1 MSMAPRIE
9 AHLNKVGVNYSIL
22 SHPHS
27 QTSLQSARV
36 ARVPASQLA
45 KAVITHD
52 GDNYRLCVI
61 PSTHRLVM
69 SLLNEHTGGNF
80 RLVEEDELES
90 LFEDCELG
98 AVPAL
103 GQVYGMPVV
112 WDQRLGEME
121 EIYFES
127 GDHETLIHLD
137 RGAFME
143 LMGLQEHTV
152 ISCLSDECE
161 RDYQLIH

>member
-9 AHLNKVGVNYSIL
+9 AHLDRVGVNYSIL

-52 GDNYRLCVI
+52 GDNYRLCVM

-69 SLLNEHTGGNF
+69 SLLNEHMGGDF
-80 RLVEEDELES
+80 RLVEEKELER
-90 LFEDCELG
+90 LFDDCEKG

-112 WDQRLGEME
+112 WDHSLGGMD

-127 GDHETLIHLD
+127 GDHETLIHID
-137 RGAFME
+137 QGAFME
-143 LMGLQEHTV
+143 LMGLQEHSV
-152 ISCLSDECE
+152 ISCLPDGSKP
-161 RDYQLIH
+161 RKGLVH